1 MSGYMSKAFDRIGEL
16 IKAAGEQPD
25 NEYEFAQSIIKV
37 YLEEGCPEDCKDY
50 YVMASAYSGK
60 CLYNGWDG
68 LGKDAEK
75 AFEPLHNAYL
85 GGNKGILEELGMCYF
100 NGWGTPADENKAA
113 TIWKEG
119 LDLGDK
125 ACALHY
131 YVWQVDNDKA
141 DELTVQ
147 GLESLVNDHEDPN
160 ADACAVLYQYFS
172 NEGDEDKAWEW
183 REKGLD
189 MGSELMQNMV
199 DEEKEEEVGEDSWTA
214 SDNFDSSWAK
224 AFFPEDEDDDDDEY
238 EGHDDETEA
247 AHPGYPDVG
256 EKYVI
261 IAATDDSFRIVQAD
275 ASDWRSLP
283 ALIGADSCDDM
294 RCEKFRKVSK
304 ALHLP
309 GTLLGQLDK
318 DGFRKSYLRR
328 NWHASQWYDGMADLL
343 GAMVICMED
352 GRYNPF
358 SFSSREEAQKA
369 IDALCK

>member
-1 MSGYMSKAFDRIGEL
+1 MSKAFDRIGDL
-16 IKAAGEQPD
+16 IKAAGEKPD
-25 NEYEFAQSIIKV
+25 NEYKFAQEVIKV
-37 YLEEGCPEDCKDY
+37 YLEEGCPEDCKDEY
-50 YVMASAYSGK
+50 IMACAYSGK
-60 CLYNGWDG
+60 CHYNGWNG
-68 LGKDAEK
+68 LEQDFEK
-75 AFEPLHNAYL
+75 AFKPLQDAYL
-85 GGNKGILEELGMCYF
+85 GGSRDILEELGMCIF
-100 NGWGTPADENKAA
+100 NGWGTAADETRAA
-113 TIWKEG
+113 EIWKEG

-131 YVWQVDNDKA
+131 YVWQVDNGKA
-141 DELTVQ
+141 DESTVQ
-147 GLESLVNDHEDPN
+147 GLEALVNDPEKPN

-172 NEGDEDKAWEW
+172 DEGDEDKAWEW

-189 MGSELMQNMV
+189 MGSEVMQSIV
-199 DEEKEEEVGEDSWTA
+199 DDEKEEEVGEDSWTA

-224 AFFPEDEDDDDDEY
+224 AFFPEDEDDDDEY

-352 GRYNPF
+352 NKYNPF
-358 SFSSREEAQKA
+358 SFSSREEAQKV